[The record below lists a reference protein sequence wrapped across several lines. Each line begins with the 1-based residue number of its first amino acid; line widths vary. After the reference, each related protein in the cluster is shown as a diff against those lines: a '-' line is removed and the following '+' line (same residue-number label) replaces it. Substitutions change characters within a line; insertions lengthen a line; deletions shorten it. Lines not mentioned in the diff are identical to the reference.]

1 MAAHG
6 LMFSF
11 IYVMSSL
18 LFCFINSQGKPEIWR
33 HCRSTCYSI
42 QYNLSLDF
50 HILVF
55 QMSLTLYVHLNP
67 LCLIINCWWIEN
79 YIHRHLVSVITQQE
93 LSTWINYPW
102 YKNIS
107 PRIFGTG
114 GSKCHECQW
123 YKKTS
128 VLHGDTSS
136 KILPFTFTCNK
147 K

>member
-1 MAAHG
+1 MAAHH
-6 LMFSF
+6 LLFSF
-11 IYVMSSL
+11 IYFISSL
-18 LFCFINSQGKPEIWR
+18 LFCFINSQGKPEISR

-42 QYNLSLDF
+42 QYNPSLDF

-55 QMSLTLYVHLNP
+55 HMSLTPYVHLNP
-67 LCLIINCWWIEN
+67 LGLIINCWLIEN
-79 YIHRHLVSVITQQE
+79 YIHRHLLSIITQQE

-102 YKNIS
+102 CKHIS
-107 PRIFGTG
+107 PRIFGKG

-136 KILPFTFTCNK
+136 KILLFTFSSNK
-147 K
+147 A